1 MSWNTKKVY
10 FEVYILFLLTDC
22 RHKLFLIPKFF
33 RKTWLFV
40 LIFVL
45 NYILYF
51 SYINSSETSWY
62 LIIFHTKDFATKLG
76 AKNSFLK
83 NQKKV
88 SEIWRGGVWQFRP
101 NSKIWLF
108 FSLDGFPKL
117 NLSDI
122 WNNLL
127 TCVRCQS
134 CKE

>member
-45 NYILYF
+45 NYISYF
-51 SYINSSETSWY
+51 CYINSSETSWY
-62 LIIFHTKDFATKLG
+62 LIIFHTKDFATILG

-83 NQKKV
+83 NKKKV
-88 SEIWRGGVWQFRP
+88 SEIWRGGGVRQFRP
-101 NSKIWLF
+101 NSEIWPF
-108 FSLDGFPKL
+108 FSLDGFPKVHPWL
-117 NLSDI
+117 VYI
-122 WNNLL
+122 WYFVGLGSSEV
-127 TCVRCQS
+127 C
-134 CKE
+134 